1 MVLNSTF
8 ADDDSDDM
16 DEEEEEEDTEDPEV
30 LKQIS
35 GFQEEISQNPYNYSA
50 HLSLVTLLRKT
61 EHFDK
66 LREARKSFSEFY
78 PLTPALWID
87 WINDEQKIAS
97 SEEEKKFVS
106 SLFETGVADYVS
118 VDLWLEYCQVC
129 IGGVGSQ
136 EGIKKA
142 RDVFEA
148 AITSCGR
155 NIAKG
160 SHIWDAYREL
170 ESILLSMFPSEGSPE
185 QLEAH
190 SDQRKR
196 VDSLFRRQLRIPLQG
211 MSSTFKEYKEFLGGE
226 VDNNAVSDYNKATQK
241 LKARQGFEDKLLSE
255 DNNEFYLEYLQ
266 FELKEKDPVMIQQLY
281 ERAITDNCLN
291 ETLWLDY
298 LR

>member
-8 ADDDSDDM
+8 ADSDSDDM
-16 DEEEEEEDTEDPEV
+16 DDDDEEEDTEDPEV

-35 GFQEEISQNPYNYSA
+35 GFQEEISQNPYNYDA
-50 HLSLVTLLRKT
+50 HLNLVKLLRKT

-66 LREARKSFSEFY
+66 LREARKSFSQFY
-78 PLTPALWID
+78 PLTSALWID

-97 SEEEKKFVS
+97 SEEDKKFVL
-106 SLFETGVADYVS
+106 SLFETGVQDYVS
-118 VDLWLEYCQVC
+118 VDLWLEYCQVS

-170 ESILLSMFPSEGSPE
+170 EGILLSMSPSEGSPE
-185 QLEAH
+185 QVEAH
-190 SDQRKR
+190 SEQKKR
-196 VDSLFRRQLRIPLQG
+196 VEKIFRRQLRIPLQG
-211 MSSTFKEYKEFLGGE
+211 MTSTFQEYKEFVGGE
-226 VDNNAVSDYNKATQK
+226 VDSNALSDYNKATQK
-241 LKARQGFEDKLLSE
+241 LKARQSFEDKLLSE
-255 DNNEFYLEYLQ
+255 DTNQIYLEYLQ